1 MSVLL
6 DPYTEWTWFTRT
18 ALSVCREPL
27 PSSKDRPSVP
37 FTLVCIYPLRTGSM
51 PPLPGVART
60 DPVYPVET
68 GYLEATEDT
77 YMQCFIAG
85 EPVVKVLQDTRYLPL
100 GSYRYYLVRLRFLI
114 LDPGNPLGAYLA
126 ISIPLSG
133 LPPNNSPITIPVNAR
148 NCLETLFK
156 PAIRYSQGSE
166 SRCQRFSLPDCKR
179 RQTPEK

>member
-1 MSVLL
+1 MGQRETARRVIFRIASRRFISRNPIASPALPPSPLLSHLPPGRGVLEAGGPSLLGPLISHNLLYSWTRRGVSVLL

-100 GSYRYYLVRLRFLI
+100 GSYRYYLVVT
-114 LDPGNPLGAYLA
+114 
-126 ISIPLSG
+126 
-133 LPPNNSPITIPVNAR
+133 LP
-148 NCLETLFK
+148 
-156 PAIRYSQGSE
+156 YS
-166 SRCQRFSLPDCKR
+166 
-179 RQTPEK
+179 